1 MPSIFRLN
9 YAFLILYTDYISK
22 SGTRLVMLFK
32 PTNKNK
38 QDFNQQGFLVID
50 KILPA
55 EQLVP
60 LHQAFDD
67 VFNGMFETGVTPD
80 EVNWQL
86 GSGDPSL
93 TRQVCNGWKANR
105 SIAQVVLSEDL
116 GRSVAQLAGWPGVRI
131 MIDNLLSKPSGARSL
146 GYHQDSA
153 YLSWFTPSDLISCWI
168 ALDDT
173 KQAGGTL
180 EFVKGSHKWGKSI
193 PSGEFHGPDNYREPM
208 QYAAQSQGEEPQIKY
223 VEVKAGGGSVH
234 HGWTW
239 HGSGANE
246 SALPRRALVLHL
258 MRCDAEYD
266 PTQFAQGIGPTY
278 SRYKHLADNQLDENY
293 FPILWHENG
302 SRTKALDDYLTFSAP
317 KC

>member
-1 MPSIFRLN
+1 
-9 YAFLILYTDYISK
+9 
-22 SGTRLVMLFK
+22 MLFK
-32 PTNKNK
+32 PTNNDK
-38 QDFNQQGFLVID
+38 QGFNQQGFLVID

-55 EQLVP
+55 EQLLP

-67 VFNGMFETGVTPD
+67 VFNGLFDTGVTPD
-80 EVNWQL
+80 EVNWQH

-131 MIDNLLSKPSGARSL
+131 MIDNLLSKPAGSRSL

-180 EFVKGSHKWGKSI
+180 EFVIGSHKWRKSP
-193 PSGEFHGPDNYREPM
+193 PSGEFHGPENYREPM
-208 QYAAQSQGEEPQIKY
+208 QHAAQSQGEEPQIKY
-223 VEVKAGGGSVH
+223 VEVAAGGGSVH

-246 SALPRRALVLHL
+246 SARPRRALVLHL